1 MRIPYKINKN
11 TYITYDASPESLI
24 LVKEDER
31 QILSENLEWD
41 KEHCPS
47 LTTLCVE
54 AIKSNFAK
62 SPLLNELPC
71 QDRDYLLE
79 ILDVDLPLD
88 LVIPLIED
96 EIYWQRRYH
105 EKFGTII
112 FKKPQESTWKSLY
125 IERHVQDILEQAQP
139 EHNDEDEMDDIMT
152 LYAPFVRRLIVTQ
165 LQAWK
170 PPLHWDEED
179 IPEFYPTDHISFDP
193 IFKKLINVE
202 EFDLVYGMNNVSD
215 KFNWDMFKVSVGD
228 CQRLGKALHHLKALR
243 VLKIHRSKLEDQH
256 IRVLMQGFIKNETV
270 EELDLSHCH
279 IGDQGALCIAK
290 ILCVHPKLRILN
302 LCNNKIER
310 LGCEGLG
317 FALLESGCSLEKLN
331 LKLNP
336 LGEGG
341 AMGIMRAL
349 VRGTKLVELS
359 MAACEYDDDAPIRT
373 GQMLILNT
381 SLKKLD
387 VSNNWFD
394 EDGGQALVDG
404 LTINRT
410 LEWLDIRETDITSA
424 QQQQIKKLLIRNRL
438 GLDEVEESVHEEVEP
453 EEIHESVDASHVSHA
468 DSMSIITEQ

>member
-1 MRIPYKINKN
+1 
-11 TYITYDASPESLI
+11 
-24 LVKEDER
+24 
-31 QILSENLEWD
+31 
-41 KEHCPS
+41 
-47 LTTLCVE
+47 
-54 AIKSNFAK
+54 
-62 SPLLNELPC
+62 
-71 QDRDYLLE
+71 
-79 ILDVDLPLD
+79 
-88 LVIPLIED
+88 
-96 EIYWQRRYH
+96 
-105 EKFGTII
+105 
-112 FKKPQESTWKSLY
+112 
-125 IERHVQDILEQAQP
+125 
-139 EHNDEDEMDDIMT
+139 
-152 LYAPFVRRLIVTQ
+152 
-165 LQAWK
+165 
-170 PPLHWDEED
+170 
-179 IPEFYPTDHISFDP
+179 
-193 IFKKLINVE
+193 
-202 EFDLVYGMNNVSD
+202 MNNVSD

-394 EDGGQALVDG
+394 EDGGQVSYMKRFFF
-404 LTINRT
+404 IN
-410 LEWLDIRETDITSA
+410 
-424 QQQQIKKLLIRNRL
+424 
-438 GLDEVEESVHEEVEP
+438 
-453 EEIHESVDASHVSHA
+453 
-468 DSMSIITEQ
+468 